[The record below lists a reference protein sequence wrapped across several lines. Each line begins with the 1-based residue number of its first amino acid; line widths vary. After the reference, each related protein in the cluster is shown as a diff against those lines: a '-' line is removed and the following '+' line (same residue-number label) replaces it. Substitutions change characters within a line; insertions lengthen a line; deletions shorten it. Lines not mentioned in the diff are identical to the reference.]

1 MNPHFCGALSALVTN
16 PLSAVPP
23 RRPSHAPGT
32 AAAVHRGVHGS
43 GYGFTGPYTEF
54 SLRNGTA
61 TRGRDPYTYPYFS
74 RYLHTGPT
82 PYAADV
88 NSERLPRAEPR
99 PAALRDATDI
109 VARTAADEADAIA
122 ARERYRADGIGTIA
136 PDPEIA
142 SRLGDNER
150 LIETR
155 PGAMVGRAQLTGV
168 GGIGGAAGEDG
179 AGTASSAAQGV
190 DALSGRLYLTTSRL
204 VLLSRPADR
213 PTDTELSVGLVDI
226 EELACVGERLLVSLA
241 DGTGLT
247 IDAGR
252 PRLLRVQIAAARAAS
267 RGEQKADEEPE
278 ASPGIPGLNP
288 AILPLE
294 A

>member
-1 MNPHFCGALSALVTN
+1 MGQ
-16 PLSAVPP
+16 P
-23 RRPSHAPGT
+23 RHAPGT
-32 AAAVHRGVHGS
+32 AAAVHRWVHGS

-61 TRGRDPYTYPYFS
+61 TRGRDPYPYPYFS
-74 RYLHTGPT
+74 RYLPTRPT
-82 PYAADV
+82 PYAAAV

-122 ARERYRADGIGTIA
+122 ARERYRTDGIGTIE

-142 SRLGDNER
+142 GRLADDEW

-204 VLLSRPADR
+204 ILLSRPADR

-267 RGEQKADEEPE
+267 RGDAQKAGEQPE
-278 ASPGIPGLNP
+278 AQPGFLGMNP
-288 AILPLE
+288 APVSLE

>member
-1 MNPHFCGALSALVTN
+1 M
-16 PLSAVPP
+16 
-23 RRPSHAPGT
+23 
-32 AAAVHRGVHGS
+32 
-43 GYGFTGPYTEF
+43 GPYTEV

-61 TRGRDPYTYPYFS
+61 TRGRNPYPYPYFS

-82 PYAADV
+82 PYAAAV

-122 ARERYRADGIGTIA
+122 ARERYRADGIGTIE

-142 SRLGDNER
+142 GRLADNER

-179 AGTASSAAQGV
+179 AGTASSAAHSV

-213 PTDTELSVGLVDI
+213 PTDTELSVGLDDI

-267 RGEQKADEEPE
+267 RGEPQKADEEPE
-278 ASPGIPGLNP
+278 ASPGIPGLNQ